1 MTKFYGYK
9 GNYRVRTSEINKF
22 KELRLTNMIQ
32 LMQEA
37 SMQNVL
43 SLKLSVWDME
53 RSKLSWV
60 LLKKEIRIHTIPT
73 LGENLTI
80 VTYPSGFRKIFAYRD
95 FKIFNEKQELLSTAS
110 SIWGLMDM
118 EKRRLVMIPAY
129 EFYNIIPEG
138 ALEPPNFS
146 LKQLDNYQQ
155 KFDTKMVWHDLDWN
169 GHINNSVLI
178 KKMLESL
185 PAQIFDNYHIDSMKI
200 QFKTESFLEDVLT
213 SKSHFT
219 NEESFHSLHREVDNK
234 PICLSQISWKSR
246 KK

>member
-1 MTKFYGYK
+1 MSKFYGYK

-22 KELRLTNMIQ
+22 KEIRLTNLIQ

-43 SLKLSVWDME
+43 RLKLSVWDLE
-53 RSKLSWV
+53 QSNLSWV
-60 LLKKEIRIHTIPT
+60 LLKKEIHIHTIPT
-73 LGENLTI
+73 LADDLTI

-95 FKIFNEKQELLSTAS
+95 FKVYNDKEELLATAS

-118 EKRRLVMIPAY
+118 NKRRLVLIPAY
-129 EFYNIIPEG
+129 EFYNVIPEG
-138 ALEPPNFS
+138 SLDPPSFS
-146 LKQLDNYQQ
+146 LKKQDDYLDEL
-155 KFDTKMVWHDLDWN
+155 KTKMVWHDLDWN

-185 PAQIFDNYHIDSMKI
+185 PPKIFDDYKMNTMQI
-200 QFKTESFLEDVLT
+200 QFKSESFLNDTLS
-213 SKSHFT
+213 SKSSFIDH
-219 NEESFHSLHREVDNK
+219 ESSHCLFRESDNK
-234 PICLSQISWKSR
+234 VICLSKIKWKKR